1 MRTLLKV
8 TIIGAVALVATP
20 SLALTV
26 SASPSRDQ
34 AAHLNQSSSPN
45 FAFGSNI
52 RGSFVDSGRP
62 QGGMSFSGAGGAY
75 QSGTS
80 FNFGGVSASTQV
92 YRDDD
97 RFAPRTRLLDD
108 APATRLELLEPR
120 ASMRIYGDDHG
131 ELLPRRR

>member
-8 TIIGAVALVATP
+8 TIIGAAALIATP

-26 SASPSRDQ
+26 SASPNRDQ
-34 AAHLNQSSSPN
+34 AAHLNQSSGSS
-45 FAFGSNI
+45 FGSNL

-62 QGGMSFSGAGGAY
+62 QGGMSFSGSGGGY

-97 RFAPRTRLLDD
+97 RFAPRTRMLDD
-108 APATRLELLEPR
+108 APATRLDLLEPR
-120 ASMRIYGDDHG
+120 ASMRIYSDDRG
-131 ELLPRRR
+131 ELVPRRR